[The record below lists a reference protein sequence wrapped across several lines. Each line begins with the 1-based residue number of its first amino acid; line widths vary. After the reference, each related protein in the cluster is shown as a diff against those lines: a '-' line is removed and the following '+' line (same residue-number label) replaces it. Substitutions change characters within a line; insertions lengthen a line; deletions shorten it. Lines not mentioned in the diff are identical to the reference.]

1 MLMAYI
7 NVAIT
12 KIDNFFR
19 LVFSMSKNFWRSPV
33 GFRHARPRPGIYA
46 LLKITPITK

>member
-7 NVAIT
+7 SVAIA

-19 LVFSMSKNFWRSPV
+19 LVFSMSKNFHFLYPATKS
-33 GFRHARPRPGIYA
+33 AIYVA
-46 LLKITPITK
+46 DCHI